1 MAAHF
6 KFGPEW
12 RFELRASTR
21 QLLRD
26 GVPVALGSR
35 AIEVLLALLE
45 AGGRLVTKQELLD
58 LAWPGLV
65 VEEANVYVTIAQ
77 LRKILGTEA
86 ISTVGGLGY
95 RLALPV
101 AATDAEEM
109 PQHNLPAE
117 RTEFIGRQG
126 TLREAQERLQQTRL
140 LTLVGIGGTGK
151 TRLALKLA
159 EFALADHRDG
169 VRWVD
174 LAPVASA
181 DYAASTLAL
190 AVGCKP
196 HGATSALVA
205 LKAYCRGLQMLLVL
219 DNCEHVLAVVA
230 QAIDE
235 LLAAAPGVRVLA
247 TSREALGV
255 AGEVTLHVRPLEL
268 PAVNAD
274 GDEISRSEA
283 VRLFMHRARSVAPK
297 TALSAEMAPVVAEI
311 CRKLDGLPL
320 AIELAAA
327 RMRLLSVQQLLGLL
341 DERFLLLTG
350 GARAL
355 PRQQT
360 LQAMIH
366 WSYEA
371 SGSEA
376 QRALRAMSICG
387 GCDLEVATAL
397 LGESASRAAAMNSMT
412 RLVDLGLLIVD
423 HQKHSS
429 RYSMLDTVCQYA
441 LEQLSESAEA
451 AVVRDR
457 HRDYFLRFAEDAASH
472 DARRAPHKWM
482 ERLEL
487 EHENLLRA
495 LAWCETGGG
504 AAAGLRFLVALRSY
518 WPARGQLRLGHAIAV
533 KLLSRSGADKRDAL
547 RADALIALAQLSWW
561 LGEFRAAL
569 QQGQEALSIAEEL
582 GNLGLMGWA
591 SMSLSYAHG
600 ALGDTVPAG
609 RFAEDAL
616 RHARST
622 NNDVQLSDALVA
634 VGDFHFES
642 NHLDRARE
650 LYEEAM
656 TIRKQLGFPA
666 RQGLVAIGLAE
677 VAIAQHRLDVAKG
690 WLRQAVDLAVETQS
704 RYIGHHAIEQC
715 AALAA
720 ATEEWRFSVRWFN
733 ASARQREATGM
744 SEATMSHR
752 QRTAALERA
761 MSAMGP
767 TAAAEAGSEGNALSY
782 EQAMAEVA
790 AWLGSEPAESS

>member
-6 KFGPEW
+6 KFGPAW
-12 RFELRASTR
+12 RFELRAATR
-21 QLLRD
+21 QLSRD
-26 GVPVALGSR
+26 DVPVALGSR
-35 AIEVLLALLE
+35 AFDVLLALLE

-58 LAWPGLV
+58 RAWPGLV

-77 LRKILGTEA
+77 LRKILGTDA

-95 RLALPV
+95 RMALPV
-101 AATDAEEM
+101 AARDAEEM
-109 PQHNLPAE
+109 PHHNLPAE

-126 TLREAQERLQQTRL
+126 ILREAQERLQQTRL

-159 EFALADHRDG
+159 EFALADHRHG

-205 LKAYCRGLQMLLVL
+205 LKAYCRDLQLLLVL
-219 DNCEHVLAVVA
+219 DNCEHVLDVVA

-235 LLAAAPGVRVLA
+235 LLTAAPGVRILA

-255 AGEVTLHVRPLEL
+255 AGEVALHVRPLEL
-268 PAVNAD
+268 PAVSA
-274 GDEISRSEA
+274 GVDEISRSEA
-283 VRLFMHRARSVAPK
+283 VRLFLNRARGVAPDEALK
-297 TALSAEMAPVVAEI
+297 TELVPLIAEL

-327 RMRLLSVQQLLGLL
+327 RMRVLSVQQLVGLL

-360 LQAMIH
+360 LRAMIH
-366 WSYEA
+366 WSYDA

-376 QRALRAMSICG
+376 QRALCAMSVCA
-387 GCDLEVATAL
+387 GCDLEAVTAL
-397 LGESASRAAAMNSMT
+397 LGESTSRAATMDSLS
-412 RLVDLGLLIVD
+412 RLVDMGLLMVD

-441 LEQLSESAEA
+441 LERLSERAET

-457 HRDYFLRFAEDAASH
+457 HRDYFLRFAEDAALH
-472 DARRAPHKWM
+472 DARRSPHRWM

-495 LAWCETGGG
+495 LAWCETAGG
-504 AAAGLRFLVALRSY
+504 AGAGLRFLVALRSY
-518 WPARGQLRLGHAIAV
+518 WPARGLLRVGHAIAV
-533 KLLSRSGADKRDAL
+533 KLLSRSGANKRDAL
-547 RADALIALAQLSWW
+547 RTDALLVLAQLSWW
-561 LGEFRAAL
+561 LGEFKAAL

-582 GNLGLMGWA
+582 GDLGLMGWA

-600 ALGDTVPAG
+600 ALGDMVAAG

-634 VGDFHFES
+634 VGDFRFES
-642 NHLDRARE
+642 DDLDRARE

-656 TIRKQLGFPA
+656 TIRRQLGFPA
-666 RQGLVAIGLAE
+666 RQGLVAISLTE
-677 VAIAQHRLDVAKG
+677 VAIAQHRLDVANA
-690 WLRQAVDLAVETQS
+690 WLRQAADLAVETQS

-720 ATEEWRFSVRWFN
+720 ATEEWRLSVRWFN
-733 ASARQREATGM
+733 ASARQRQATGM

-767 TAAAEAGSEGNALSY
+767 TAAADEAREGDALSY

-790 AWLGSEPAESS
+790 RWLGSKLTESS